1 MSAFRKV
8 FIVQFDKMFICSKV
22 TICMNGMHSA
32 KKIRE
37 NYPDMREDVMRQ
49 IYTGTFKSK
58 KQARD
63 RTLVRKMKTRVYDDF
78 VARTSMGISI
88 LGCRYMGRKCT
99 RDWVPRYTRY
109 GRCFTFN
116 PDGDGRVPEK
126 VSSAQT
132 VGLFYTFFILFASY
146 QFRRLCRNR
155 LCLPFE
161 LFALFEFSCLKR
173 AAAKSLLPC

>member
-1 MSAFRKV
+1 MITA
-8 FIVQFDKMFICSKV
+8 QV

-78 VARTSMGISI
+78 VAQTSMGISI

-126 VSSAQT
+126 V
-132 VGLFYTFFILFASY
+132 VHV
-146 QFRRLCRNR
+146 CRIQY
-155 LCLPFE
+155 
-161 LFALFEFSCLKR
+161 A
-173 AAAKSLLPC
+173 